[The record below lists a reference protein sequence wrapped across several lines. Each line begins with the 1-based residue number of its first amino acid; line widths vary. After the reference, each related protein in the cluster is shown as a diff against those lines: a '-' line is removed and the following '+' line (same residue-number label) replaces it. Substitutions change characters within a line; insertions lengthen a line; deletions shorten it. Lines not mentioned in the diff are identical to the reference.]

1 MLLSSNINSTGCK
14 FLFSFNLNIL
24 REIYIKKFSY
34 YVTEAISAFGQSSF
48 ATSGD
53 INGAKNL

>member
-24 REIYIKKFSY
+24 REIYKKISY